1 MRIITEHHSMKGKS
15 EPGSMSARERIRRAN
30 GFFQADVDVYAESVF
45 SSPIRMYEYNDWASD
60 SDDDADDVEWDAGI
74 TDFAL
79 FDDDRRR
86 AQETN
91 ERLPSKW
98 NPLLDG
104 QNSALERAAARSRVI
119 SASSSGNRL
128 SFGKEDIPSLTPDD
142 SPDLRDDLDVEPY
155 HRQDKASVSVPN
167 YLTDNVEPPKAYEFV
182 EARLNHEE
190 SPLVISAMSKQP
202 RSQAT
207 RRRERPGLRHSR
219 TMSGHVHSWRRP
231 SMHMYTL
238 GEEPDAEW
246 MEEQCMMKRIDS
258 GVDQGRGR
266 AHTWR

>member
-1 MRIITEHHSMKGKS
+1 
-15 EPGSMSARERIRRAN
+15 MSASERIRRPD

-45 SSPIRMYEYNDWASD
+45 SSPIKMYEYDDWASD

-98 NPLLDG
+98 NPLLDQ
-104 QNSALERAAARSRVI
+104 QNSALERAAARSRAN
-119 SASSSGNRL
+119 SDSGPGNRL
-128 SFGKEDIPSLTPDD
+128 SYTTEDIPSLTPDD
-142 SPDLRDDLDVEPY
+142 SPDLRDDLDVELY
-155 HRQDKASVSVPN
+155 HGQDKASVSVPN
-167 YLTDNVEPPKAYEFV
+167 YLADNVESPRAYELD
-182 EARLNHEE
+182 EARLNNEE
-190 SPLVISAMSKQP
+190 SPLVISGMSKQP
-202 RSQAT
+202 RSQAS

-246 MEEQCMMKRIDS
+246 KEEQCMMKRIDI

-266 AHTWR
+266 AHSWR